1 MNNTPQQSFNHDAPP
16 SEQKEI
22 LWKQLKQQIET
33 ADRCAAAGCSNTDQA
48 EKSATK
54 TNTTRFEKRASSLS
68 RKQSSSSSCPYKRE
82 WPSYKAILDD
92 ITGSDYNHV
101 LECPYDM
108 VHKSRLKPSE
118 RFGKAFCPHGTACLA
133 KLELFENNTNKE
145 SYTGLLTP
153 GKTIQDCVI
162 RLSSAMKPPA
172 KEQNKFGKFFLKATG
187 GKLKN
192 AKLFPM
198 VALKCFRHNKRSG
211 NLLFAGRK
219 IGQASSEF
227 FHHCLCTQMTERV
240 PTLLKPFI
248 NKFYSYSENPLSLGV
263 SDFCANDEHGN
274 DTIDE
279 ENKFPYVVMLMPV
292 YNTNTSQLDD
302 DFETFDE
309 FIDDLLAIPSGS
321 VLFDIYACP
330 TPSCALDPSKI
341 QRIGRIIST
350 SEMIPSSPHDGLFFR
365 HQKKE
370 EDYDLR
376 PQWREQVKATCSPDG
391 GITTGSIDRL
401 VGSTI
406 LETLIDSKQFLDF
419 GKIQ

>member
-1 MNNTPQQSFNHDAPP
+1 MNNSAEQSLRHDAPP

-22 LWKQLKQQIET
+22 LWNQLKQQIKIKTDNT
-33 ADRCAAAGCSNTDQA
+33 AHTDQA
-48 EKSATK
+48 EKSLTK
-54 TNTTRFEKRASSLS
+54 TNTNSVGKRASSLS
-68 RKQSSSSSCPYKRE
+68 SKQSSSSSCPYKRE
-82 WPSYKAILDD
+82 WPTYKAILDD

-101 LECPYDM
+101 LECPHDM
-108 VHKSRLKPSE
+108 VHKSRQKSSE

-133 KLELFENNTNKE
+133 KLELFENNTNNK

-153 GKTIQDCVI
+153 GSTIQDCVL

-198 VALKCFRHNKRSG
+198 VALKCFRHNRRSG

-240 PTLLKPFI
+240 PSLLKPFI
-248 NKFYSYSENPLSLGV
+248 KKFYSYSENPLSLGV
-263 SDFCANDEHGN
+263 SDFCAHDEHGD

-279 ENKFPYVVMLMPV
+279 ENNFPYVVMLMPV
-292 YNTNTSQLDD
+292 YNTNTSQVDD
-302 DFETFDE
+302 DYEKFDE

-330 TPSCALDPSKI
+330 TPSCALDPNKI

-350 SEMIPSSPHDGLFFR
+350 SEMIQSSPHDGLFFR

-370 EDYDLR
+370 EDYMLR

-406 LETLIDSKQFLDF
+406 LETLISVKQFVDF
-419 GKIQ
+419 GKNTVM